1 MGRPWLVLNMV
12 TAVDGRVTD
21 RAGRAGG
28 FSGPADREL
37 FLAIRTLADVIVV
50 GAGTARAENYGP
62 PRAPEGQAAEQ
73 RQARGQQPAPRLA
86 VVTRSLNL
94 DPDARLVQ
102 QEDPDHRPIVLT
114 TEGALSYAPDT
125 AERLAAHADVHVA
138 GEKSV
143 VLKRALQILHADVW
157 ARVVLAEGG
166 PTVNGQLFA
175 ADLVDELCLTLAPR
189 VMGDDGPTLLGSDT
203 SFGPVDLA
211 LSRIFEHDAYLFLR
225 YTKRDH

>member
-1 MGRPWLVLNMV
+1 MGRPWLLLNMV
-12 TAVDGRVTD
+12 TAVDGRITD
-21 RAGRAGG
+21 RDGRAGG
-28 FSGPADREL
+28 ISGPADREL
-37 FLAIRTLADVIVV
+37 FLALRTLADVILV

-73 RQARGQQPAPRLA
+73 RQARGQKPAPRLA
-86 VVTRSLNL
+86 VVTRSLNF
-94 DPDARLVQ
+94 DPDARLFQ

-114 TEGALSYAPDT
+114 TEGALSYAPEI
-125 AERLAAHADVHVA
+125 AERLVAHADLHVA

-143 VLKRALQILHADVW
+143 DLKRALQILHDDVG

-166 PTVNGQLFA
+166 PTMNGQLFA

-189 VMGDDGPTLLGSDT
+189 VMGDDGPTLLSSDT
-203 SFGPVDLA
+203 AFGPVSLA